1 MPAEENTATV
11 GDRLADGLRSG
22 FDFDFVGVSLA
33 PRERGALYNWSCLA
47 GSLTPRTRRIWLPE
61 GVGALGTV
69 AATKRGL
76 VVGNTRTDIVPDVW
90 YQFPIVASEG
100 LTSLLAF
107 PLLSGDDLAFVVL
120 CAYRDDRRVTPG
132 AYAAAQERAARISG
146 LATSDM
152 EPSILRAE
160 SMTPVYAETTHKI
173 IQAQED
179 ERKRIARELHD
190 GLAQELLLVQI
201 ELRKAKYLPEDE
213 VPEAIKRASEELRE
227 VLTHVSRIASNLR
240 PASLDELGLAPAI
253 EAECRQIERSFGVQV
268 TDRIERLRN
277 VNPDAEVAL
286 YRIFQEASSN
296 ACKYSRSDT
305 LDVALASD
313 DAGVCLTVRDFGVGF
328 NVDHPEIHGGGLG
341 LAGMR
346 ERAGAFGGE
355 VSVESAPGEGCSVR
369 VRIPFGGQGRK
380 GTA

>member
-1 MPAEENTATV
+1 MSEADCTEA
-11 GDRLADGLRSG
+11 GGGRLADDLRAA

-33 PRERGALYNWSCLA
+33 PKERGGLYNWRCLS
-47 GSLTPRTRRIWLPE
+47 GSATPRTQRIWLPE

-69 AATKRGL
+69 AATARGF
-76 VVGNTRTDIVPDVW
+76 VVGDTRTDIPQDVW

-100 LTSLLAF
+100 LSSLIAF
-107 PLLSGDDLAFVVL
+107 PLLDDGRLAFVVL
-120 CAYRDDRRVTPG
+120 CAYRDERRVTPEI
-132 AYAAAQERAARISG
+132 YADAQRRAVELTG
-146 LATSDM
+146 LSASSA
-152 EPSILRAE
+152 EPSMLRAE

-201 ELRKAKYLPEDE
+201 ELRKAKYLPEEE
-213 VPEAIKRASEELRE
+213 VPGAIKRASEELRE

-253 EAECRQIERSFGVQV
+253 ETECRQIERTFGIQV

-286 YRIFQEASSN
+286 YRIFQEATSN
-296 ACKYSRSDT
+296 ACKYSRSDR
-305 LDVALASD
+305 LEVDLASD
-313 DAGVCLTVRDFGVGF
+313 GAGVRLTVQDFGDGF
-328 NVDHPEIHGGGLG
+328 NVDHPEIRGGGLG

-346 ERAGAFGGE
+346 ERAGAFGGT
-355 VSVESAPGEGCSVR
+355 VKVESAPGRGCTVR
-369 VRIPFGGQGRK
+369 VFLPYGGEGRK

>member
-1 MPAEENTATV
+1 MPALKNTETA
-11 GDRLADGLRSG
+11 GDRLADDLRRA

-33 PRERGALYNWSCLA
+33 PKERGGLYNWRCLS
-47 GSLTPRTRRIWLPE
+47 GSVTPRTRRIWLPE

-69 AATKRGL
+69 AATRRGF
-76 VVGNTRTDIVPDVW
+76 VVSNTRTDIAQDVW

-100 LTSLLAF
+100 LASLVAF
-107 PLLSGDDLAFVVL
+107 PLLDGGDLALVVL
-120 CAYRDDRRVTPG
+120 CAYRDDRRVTPETFAAVQQRAVELTG
-132 AYAAAQERAARISG
+132 LSASAAA
-146 LATSDM
+146 
-152 EPSILRAE
+152 PSVLRAE
-160 SMTPVYAETTHKI
+160 SMTPVYAETTHRI

-213 VPEAIKRASEELRE
+213 VPDAIKRASEELRE

-253 EAECRQIERSFGVQV
+253 ETECRQIERTFGIQV
-268 TDRIERLRN
+268 TDRIENLRN

-286 YRIFQEASSN
+286 YRIFQEATSN
-296 ACKYSRSDT
+296 ACKYSRSDR
-305 LDVALASD
+305 LAVELASD
-313 DAGVCLTVRDFGVGF
+313 DAGVRLTVRDFGVGF
-328 NVDHPEIHGGGLG
+328 NVEHPEVHGGGLG

-346 ERAGAFGGE
+346 ERAGAFGGS
-355 VSVESAPGEGCSVR
+355 VKVESAPGKGCAVSVFL
-369 VRIPFGGQGRK
+369 PYGG
-380 GTA
+380 